1 MAVVHLQ
8 FIFSLATRE
17 VLKHRLGD
25 NPLCSKLPCTSWG
38 GGNLYLADRAI
49 HDQIPGYL
57 FDLLLPFSSIP
68 LLRLQPHGRPWCF
81 QNTLKVFASRDLCLN
96 CLPWVVAWPPP
107 SFNQMSAGISSSLR
121 PSQTTLLIAPLAM
134 TLCPYHALVFFSASI
149 TYYVFHLFHLFPTP
163 PSECELHDSKDSILC
178 CAVSIVPR
186 TIEVAQ

>member
-25 NPLCSKLPCTSWG
+25 NPFCSKLSCTSWG

-68 LLRLQPHGRPWCF
+68 LLRLQPYGRPWCF

-134 TLCPYHALVFFSASI
+134 TLCALIMLWFSSQHLSPIMYFICFISSPLPHQNVSSMTARIVF
-149 TYYVFHLFHLFPTP
+149 Y
-163 PSECELHDSKDSILC
+163 
-178 CAVSIVPR
+178 AVLYL
-186 TIEVAQ
+186 